1 MVICH
6 RRWGKTVMCINQ
18 LIAEALRST
27 KTNPRYAYISPFYRQ
42 SKLVAWDYLK
52 HYTQP
57 IPGVTYNEAELRVN
71 IPTNNSRITLYGAD
85 NYDSLRGIYLDGI
98 VLDEYAQMS
107 PKAWSEVIRPALTD
121 RKGWAIFIGTP
132 QGYNSF
138 YDLYKYAQEEKKWHS
153 AMYKASETGIIPH
166 NELLLA
172 KGTMGPDEYEQEFEC
187 SFTASIFGAFYS
199 DYVAQA
205 REEKRIC
212 KVNIDK
218 NIPVNTAWDIG
229 HSDATV
235 VIFFQTLG
243 KEIRIIDF
251 YEEWGTD
258 IGQTIAML
266 AEKKYN
272 YGVHHVPHD
281 FFSKTYQ
288 TGRSTA
294 ELAEEYAK
302 AQGMEFEA
310 RRVPRL
316 KKSGELTETLEGIK
330 VARAI
335 FERCWFDSER
345 CSHLIECLTQ
355 YRKEY
360 DEEKKGA

>member
-1 MVICH
+1 MPTIELEYTPRKHQLEVHKNLKRFNVVICH

-166 NELLLA
+166 
-172 KGTMGPDEYEQEFEC
+172 
-187 SFTASIFGAFYS
+187 
-199 DYVAQA
+199 
-205 REEKRIC
+205 
-212 KVNIDK
+212 ID
-218 NIPVNTAWDIG
+218 T
-229 HSDATV
+229 
-235 VIFFQTLG
+235 
-243 KEIRIIDF
+243 
-251 YEEWGTD
+251 
-258 IGQTIAML
+258 
-266 AEKKYN
+266 
-272 YGVHHVPHD
+272 
-281 FFSKTYQ
+281 
-288 TGRSTA
+288 
-294 ELAEEYAK
+294 
-302 AQGMEFEA
+302 
-310 RRVPRL
+310 
-316 KKSGELTETLEGIK
+316 
-330 VARAI
+330 
-335 FERCWFDSER
+335 
-345 CSHLIECLTQ
+345 
-355 YRKEY
+355 
-360 DEEKKGA
+360 